1 MKTITRD
8 GKFDHLFRDDR
19 DPRIKAMTLKE
30 QLPSYG
36 ENNLHKPN
44 RALTSD
50 EIEAINRVGTVSPP
64 SDKKD

>member
-19 DPRIKAMTLKE
+19 DSRIKAMTPKE

-36 ENNLHKPN
+36 ENNLHKPK

-50 EIEAINRVGTVSPP
+50 EIEAMNRVGTLSPP